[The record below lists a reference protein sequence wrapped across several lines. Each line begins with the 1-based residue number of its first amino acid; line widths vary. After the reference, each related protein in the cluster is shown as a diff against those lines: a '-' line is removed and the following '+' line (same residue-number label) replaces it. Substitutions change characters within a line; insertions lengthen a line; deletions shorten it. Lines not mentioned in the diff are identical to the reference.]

1 MKVNGILDSMRRD
14 KDVLVRPGVQVL
26 SPQFTKDTDRLE
38 STQRQ
43 AVKMI
48 RGLESLLCEERLKEL
63 GLFTLE
69 KSWLRDDIIT
79 VFQ

>member
-26 SPQFTKDTDRLE
+26 SPQSTKDTDRLE

-43 AVKMI
+43 AMKMI

-69 KSWLRDDIIT
+69 NSWLRHDIIT